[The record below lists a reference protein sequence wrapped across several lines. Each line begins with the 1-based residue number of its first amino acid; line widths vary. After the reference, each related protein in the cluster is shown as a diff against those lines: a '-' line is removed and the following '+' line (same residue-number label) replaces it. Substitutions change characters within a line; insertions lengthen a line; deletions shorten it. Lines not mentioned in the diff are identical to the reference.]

1 MADKDEEIGFHKGAL
16 STLVKEREELV
27 KTLNVVEQ
35 LMKLH
40 IKALA
45 DLGVDVNVSDK
56 SNNKK

>member
-45 DLGVDVNVSDK
+45 DLGVDVNASDK

>member
-45 DLGVDVNVSDK
+45 DPGVDINTSDK